1 SSVGFSVINV
11 ITRIELTWPSEKL
24 LQKQTQ
30 SQVYERGGQIQ
41 SSVAGRIAAALIN
54 RSRSAMLNQQ
64 VLTMWIWLACG
75 AAAFQSDP
83 GLRSELPIL
92 FPSQGDLLLG
102 REANLNA
109 SSTCGEKEP
118 IRVCPRSGT
127 VCFICDSKKSHDKA
141 TVKDSYKLENAVGK
155 IHSSNTTYNS
165 WWLSQPGE
173 EHVILE
179 LNLEN
184 KFTFTHLI
192 MIFRGYRPKA
202 WYLERSSDYGTTYKP
217 YGYFAEKCKET
228 FPSVPIGRRQ
238 NIDDVVCSSSYTGM
252 TPSDKGQVVFNSVP
266 QHIHEMDR
274 SSKRDQELW
283 KNQTEITNLRIHLY
297 KFHTLSDESS
307 LKNYLYGLYEINIH
321 GMCICNGHAA
331 MCKPASEIYRSN
343 KHMVH
348 SQCDCMHNTQGP
360 QCEQCLEFYNDR
372 KWAPATLT
380 NSNECRR
387 CQCHG
392 HSDRCVFSQ
401 AQWDRTGGISG
412 GQCLDCKHNT
422 TGDHC
427 EKCEAGFYRD
437 DRKTLEDPDTFV
449 TGRRCDRCQP
459 GYWDLQA
466 NRTEGCRKCDC
477 GVEGTVGNQ
486 GCNQYTGQCPCK
498 VNVQGET
505 CDSCKPGFYNLSMI
519 DTGCTACKCDV
530 GGSLSSVC
538 DRTSGACTCKPG
550 FTGRRCDQLKTGY
563 FVPKFGIDGSV
574 VDISESPDSVRFPRV
589 TRPEESTL
597 TGSHGLRVRSPTQR
611 TPDSLT
617 IPLRSRTVGLPTG
630 RYIVAVKV
638 YPKDLN
644 ESINLSTLL
653 RSGLETSNCSQ
664 RLRTQSSTLRIP
676 STKEFQ
682 RQQQPT
688 GPLGA
693 SPSRPYAVL
702 PATNPVCIDA
712 EGLESLTIE
721 LGPVSPADTVIID
734 AVLIM
739 PNWDSPI
746 GSLLNRTQHTTGR
759 GSVQP
764 EPVSPDTQKAMET
777 SLYNCLDYWSPDRQV
792 ASRMPDECRRLVQS
806 LSSYRIT
813 GAVLCACSA
822 GGTAGQGDDGGTQF
836 FDCEKLGGQCACLP
850 NVIRRTCSE
859 CAPDHY
865 GFGRFPNE
873 GCKACNCSELGSSST
888 QCDIVSGR
896 CPCTR
901 PVISGR
907 KCDSCIKG
915 YWLFPVCDKCSC
927 NGLAE
932 DCDKTSGDCLNC
944 TNNTGGRECQHC
956 SQGFYGDPKRG
967 IPCRPCRCP
976 GGQDGS
982 VQHATSCYLR
992 TQTPPAPVCNCEPG
1006 YIGDSCERCDVN
1018 FYGDPST
1025 GDCTRCSCNGNINF
1039 SVPNSCDPSSGRCT
1053 KCLNYT
1059 TGVSCERCRQGFH
1072 GQAAIGRCLP
1082 CRCYPLGTEPGK
1094 ALSSPVRYSG
1104 SGGSQIDVTHSC
1116 DLSSGQ
1122 CSCLPNVEG
1131 TNCDACK
1138 PNHYNLTSGT
1148 GCTPCDCD
1156 PDGSINDM
1164 CNVIT
1169 GQCLCKSNR
1178 GGRRCDQCLDLH
1190 FGDPTKGCQ
1199 PCDCHP
1205 EGSLTS
1211 ECNKI
1216 TGRCVCKS
1224 AITGRRCDSC
1234 ERGTT
1239 GSLPNC
1245 TTCGECWYSWD
1256 KIVTGLSNKSQ
1267 ELQRRSDLVGQT
1279 GNIAGELGAI
1289 VNETDANLNRILT
1302 AINQTQVS
1310 VDQVTAVQAQ
1320 LSDLKSQADNS
1331 SIEGRARVLAKQAN
1345 KTKSDWIEEEDMLR
1359 PIDQSNQQ
1367 HLNPKRRI
1375 NKISDRFSDVS
1386 RSVESPRINE
1396 LLSSLSQAERTF
1408 NYLVRNFTAMN
1419 STQIQ
1424 QEEAQSAQNEAR
1436 LAVVVSQVENVNST
1450 AQNQSKSITDIYQS
1464 VEKKLPELNKLMCVG
1479 DPGESAS
1486 LYSRS
1491 KNYCSELCGGPTVE
1505 LCSKGGVDI
1514 QCAGSSVCDKSV
1526 IAQLRSVAENSQRLS
1541 QSLSKDITKT
1551 IQEQGALSTL
1561 DGTARVLNASSTDSA
1576 AKLDLLKSEYDEL
1589 QLRAEQLG
1597 IEMKNLLAANGSMV
1611 GEVRD
1616 TVDSIR
1622 DAASVFS
1629 AREVSDLSNRLGGLM
1644 EKLPREFNVSKIRE
1658 ETRQTRADVAKLTQQ
1673 ADQVMSETQRLQ
1685 ASASGLTEQL
1695 SRAQSGIQPSDE
1707 ALKSADEALDAVDNN
1722 TAK

>member
-1 SSVGFSVINV
+1 IHPSSFIN
-11 ITRIELTWPSEKL
+11 S
-24 LQKQTQ
+24 
-30 SQVYERGGQIQ
+30 G
-41 SSVAGRIAAALIN
+41 SVARGSSPVMHSEQMRSSARLVISAAFVSTKRIRHGRRSSRSLIN

-238 NIDDVVCSSSYTGM
+238 NIDDVVCSSSYTEM

-297 KFHTLSDESS
+297 KFHTLCAQPVR
-307 LKNYLYGLYEINIH
+307 L
-321 GMCICNGHAA
+321 HAQHPGSA
-331 MCKPASEIYRSN
+331 MRAVLRVLQRTE
-343 KHMVH
+343 V
-348 SQCDCMHNTQGP
+348 
-360 QCEQCLEFYNDR
+360 
-372 KWAPATLT
+372 APATLT

-392 HSDRCVFSQ
+392 HSDRP
-401 AQWDRTGGISG
+401 SG
-412 GQCLDCKHNT
+412 TELAASAAVSAWTASTNT

-437 DRKTLEDPDTFV
+437 DRKTLEDPDVCVACDCHRPGIRDAFCEQETNKAKSLIAGHCFCKTFV

-574 VDISESPDSVRFPRV
+574 VDISESLDSVRFPRV

-739 PNWDSPI
+739 PEL
-746 GSLLNRTQHTTGR
+746 GLANRISAQPNSTYNR

-850 NVIRRTCSE
+850 NVIRKPDPVEVSKLGSSRTCSE

-967 IPCRPCRCP
+967 IPC
-976 GGQDGS
+976 
-982 VQHATSCYLR
+982 
-992 TQTPPAPVCNCEPG
+992 
-1006 YIGDSCERCDVN
+1006 
-1018 FYGDPST
+1018 
-1025 GDCTRCSCNGNINF
+1025 
-1039 SVPNSCDPSSGRCT
+1039 
-1053 KCLNYT
+1053 
-1059 TGVSCERCRQGFH
+1059 
-1072 GQAAIGRCLP
+1072 
-1082 CRCYPLGTEPGK
+1082 
-1094 ALSSPVRYSG
+1094 
-1104 SGGSQIDVTHSC
+1104 
-1116 DLSSGQ
+1116 
-1122 CSCLPNVEG
+1122 
-1131 TNCDACK
+1131 
-1138 PNHYNLTSGT
+1138 
-1148 GCTPCDCD
+1148 
-1156 PDGSINDM
+1156 
-1164 CNVIT
+1164 
-1169 GQCLCKSNR
+1169 
-1178 GGRRCDQCLDLH
+1178 
-1190 FGDPTKGCQ
+1190 
-1199 PCDCHP
+1199 
-1205 EGSLTS
+1205 
-1211 ECNKI
+1211 
-1216 TGRCVCKS
+1216 
-1224 AITGRRCDSC
+1224 
-1234 ERGTT
+1234 
-1239 GSLPNC
+1239 
-1245 TTCGECWYSWD
+1245 
-1256 KIVTGLSNKSQ
+1256 
-1267 ELQRRSDLVGQT
+1267 
-1279 GNIAGELGAI
+1279 
-1289 VNETDANLNRILT
+1289 
-1302 AINQTQVS
+1302 
-1310 VDQVTAVQAQ
+1310 
-1320 LSDLKSQADNS
+1320 
-1331 SIEGRARVLAKQAN
+1331 
-1345 KTKSDWIEEEDMLR
+1345 
-1359 PIDQSNQQ
+1359 
-1367 HLNPKRRI
+1367 
-1375 NKISDRFSDVS
+1375 
-1386 RSVESPRINE
+1386 
-1396 LLSSLSQAERTF
+1396 
-1408 NYLVRNFTAMN
+1408 
-1419 STQIQ
+1419 
-1424 QEEAQSAQNEAR
+1424 
-1436 LAVVVSQVENVNST
+1436 
-1450 AQNQSKSITDIYQS
+1450 
-1464 VEKKLPELNKLMCVG
+1464 
-1479 DPGESAS
+1479 
-1486 LYSRS
+1486 
-1491 KNYCSELCGGPTVE
+1491 
-1505 LCSKGGVDI
+1505 
-1514 QCAGSSVCDKSV
+1514 
-1526 IAQLRSVAENSQRLS
+1526 
-1541 QSLSKDITKT
+1541 
-1551 IQEQGALSTL
+1551 
-1561 DGTARVLNASSTDSA
+1561 
-1576 AKLDLLKSEYDEL
+1576 
-1589 QLRAEQLG
+1589 
-1597 IEMKNLLAANGSMV
+1597 
-1611 GEVRD
+1611 
-1616 TVDSIR
+1616 
-1622 DAASVFS
+1622 
-1629 AREVSDLSNRLGGLM
+1629 
-1644 EKLPREFNVSKIRE
+1644 
-1658 ETRQTRADVAKLTQQ
+1658 
-1673 ADQVMSETQRLQ
+1673 
-1685 ASASGLTEQL
+1685 
-1695 SRAQSGIQPSDE
+1695 
-1707 ALKSADEALDAVDNN
+1707 
-1722 TAK
+1722 